1 MGLEDVHLHAS
12 CRVSRLV
19 LPPACAVGGIK
30 GGAQRLGH
38 KVHEGVD
45 AGIRLMDHVAPAVE
59 RAANKVS
66 QVAGAVGTAA
76 SMAIPF
82 TAEIPIVG
90 E

>member
-1 MGLEDVHLHAS
+1 MGWLN
-12 CRVSRLV
+12 RLGN
-19 LPPACAVGGIK
+19 AIK

-90 E
+90 EAVAGVAAGA